1 MSILELKGVSLSL
14 GGLKVVDS
22 HDLQVNE
29 GEILSEIG
37 WMVLPEFQG
46 LGLDKLAVRTVL
58 EMAREEARGDWCT
71 RFRR

>member
-1 MSILELKGVSLSL
+1 MSLWPHEA
-14 GGLKVVDS
+14 DA
-22 HDLQVNE
+22 E
-29 GEILSEIG
+29 LSEIG

-46 LGLDKLAVRTVL
+46 HGLDTLAVRTVL